1 MGGGT
6 VMPPPFRRLAIVL
19 SPADAVH
26 TLLEH
31 ADMLTRLWAPPA
43 LCLLAPEDV
52 EIHQLPSTLAAAR
65 EEGRA
70 TIRHV
75 RGPLLDAVLQEIV
88 AFHAD
93 LLLVGSGRS
102 RDDRRSLVRRL
113 AMQAPCSVWMV
124 PAGAAAS
131 IRRMLVPVD
140 FSLRS
145 ADALTVATAIA
156 ATSGAG
162 CAVLHVRFDPT
173 LAAPEEAVTAVLG
186 REQEAFSILTARTD
200 LHGVE
205 VEGLFEDS
213 GDVAKVVLRVAE
225 DRQADLTV
233 MGTRGRTRAAALLI
247 GSETEHV
254 LQESAR
260 PVLAVKHFG
269 AHLRLTEALLDPRF
283 RRREGPRFG

>member
-1 MGGGT
+1 
-6 VMPPPFRRLAIVL
+6 V
-19 SPADAVH
+19 
-26 TLLEH
+26 
-31 ADMLTRLWAPPA
+31 
-43 LCLLAPEDV
+43 PEDA
-52 EIHQLPSTLAAAR
+52 EIPESLPPTLVAAR
-65 EEGRA
+65 DEAPA
-70 TIRHV
+70 TVRHV
-75 RGPLLDAVLQEIV
+75 RGPVLDSVLHEIV

-102 RDDRRSLVRRL
+102 GDDRRSLVRRL

-140 FSLRS
+140 FSPRS
-145 ADALTVATAIA
+145 ADALKVATAIA

-186 REQEAFSILTARTD
+186 REHQAFNILTARTD

-205 VEGLFEDS
+205 VAGLFEDG
-213 GDVAKVVLRVAE
+213 GDVARVVLRVAE